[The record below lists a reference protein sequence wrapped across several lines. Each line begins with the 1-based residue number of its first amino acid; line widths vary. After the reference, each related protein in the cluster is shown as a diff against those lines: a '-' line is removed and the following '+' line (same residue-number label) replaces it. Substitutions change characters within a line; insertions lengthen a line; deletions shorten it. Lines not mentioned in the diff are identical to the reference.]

1 MEEIYKKYSRLV
13 YNYLYKLTNNTEIS
27 EELTQ
32 ETFCNAI
39 QGIKNFRR
47 EIVPLH
53 R

>member
-32 ETFCNAI
+32 ETFVMLFKELKILEEN
-39 QGIKNFRR
+39 
-47 EIVPLH
+47 VL
-53 R
+53 